1 VTCHIPTWPVASDK
15 IALGGKSWI
24 RAVES
29 LIKLTS
35 AYPMAV
41 LLGRAGMGKSQVA
54 LEVCKRT
61 NCIYIDFTEM
71 GERSMANIAAV
82 VAWRLLSRHG
92 GREAKSRIV
101 EAYRKFGYEGLLS
114 LARGDPTWTLKAA
127 LELADTRVVV
137 VIDEL
142 LPSAEDPKFFEAAYI
157 LHRIRNMNLPNAS
170 FLVTML
176 PEVYEKIVERIPPL
190 GNLFL
195 HVTVQLPDVIP
206 EEEVEDLVSS
216 FCPEKAELAKKIL
229 QEKPDITVRELLLE
243 LNNLP
248 SRRFVE
254 LTPV

>member
-1 VTCHIPTWPVASDK
+1 MTCHIPTWPVASDK

-114 LARGDPTWTLKAA
+114 LAKGGPHLDSKSRIGVGRHESGCSHRRAVALRRGPQVL
-127 LELADTRVVV
+127 
-137 VIDEL
+137 
-142 LPSAEDPKFFEAAYI
+142 
-157 LHRIRNMNLPNAS
+157 
-170 FLVTML
+170 
-176 PEVYEKIVERIPPL
+176 
-190 GNLFL
+190 
-195 HVTVQLPDVIP
+195 
-206 EEEVEDLVSS
+206 
-216 FCPEKAELAKKIL
+216 
-229 QEKPDITVRELLLE
+229 
-243 LNNLP
+243 
-248 SRRFVE
+248 
-254 LTPV
+254 